1 MVNNSPYCGS
11 VTFWKQS
18 IKLNVQCKSKPFC
31 HCKTLM
37 SFSTVSS
44 IIEEPPFVMLHLGT
58 AVDAVP
64 GTSRAYHEYEE
75 IKEHPVTQGETQ
87 LHINNIY
94 IIGNK
99 SAINS
104 AKHMDFEHRYPFWF

>member
-18 IKLNVQCKSKPFC
+18 IKLNVQCKSKPFY

-37 SFSTVSS
+37 SFFIVSS
-44 IIEEPPFVMLHLGT
+44 IIEEPPFVMQHLGT

-64 GTSRAYHEYEE
+64 GTSSGSHDYEE
-75 IKEHPVTQGETQ
+75 IKEYDVTQGETQ
-87 LHINNIY
+87 LLINNI
-94 IIGNK
+94 
-99 SAINS
+99 
-104 AKHMDFEHRYPFWF
+104 

>member
-37 SFSTVSS
+37 SFFIVSS
-44 IIEEPPFVMLHLGT
+44 IIEEPPFVMHHLGT

-64 GTSRAYHEYEE
+64 GTSSDSHEYEA

-87 LHINNIY
+87 LHINNILNN
-94 IIGNK
+94 GNV
-99 SAINS
+99 
-104 AKHMDFEHRYPFWF
+104 DQP